1 MTEATMRTVP
11 AETSI
16 TEDMRTLLD
25 DTRAFYHRNR
35 DVIVI
40 VGAIGIS
47 LLISRSIIRR
57 ELKRLNFT
65 IDVYP
70 GTGVDEYDFSS

>member
-25 DTRAFYHRNR
+25 DARTFYHRNR

-40 VGAIGIS
+40 MGGLGVS
-47 LLISRSIIRR
+47 LLIARSMMRR

-70 GTGVDEYDFSS
+70 GVGSDEYDFPS